1 MHSSRD
7 SWMLNISQDVC
18 IVSFGPENSNY
29 RDLEAYKPSLKT
41 WVLVVGLTLL
51 FFMLILYYPRS
62 VLGAFVIASLFFV
75 AVYHVSDP
83 RNWLLLLPVVITL
96 GNPVINYGPFYTSVA
111 TIAVLLFTALYLI
124 VKVAGFRK
132 FPRIPAPVYIILAAY
147 LAQLASMF
155 SSLHNHENLIGNT
168 LREAHKHFF
177 SAILILVIYDWFGR
191 GEWFTKMLKLLAL
204 MLLVM
209 SIYGIYQYNAGNLDT
224 LGEKASGFDL
234 AGRVY
239 SFISGGP
246 NSYSGVLELLVP
258 TVLASMF
265 VFKRWIWKGVA
276 LAATLLGVQNVL
288 YTFSR
293 GGFLTVTAACFIY
306 LVYRYRKKIWV
317 PVLALTLFT
326 GGLLSNADE
335 FKRQL
340 TMFGDTRALIMDTS
354 LLHRYTSYKGFASQI
369 AESPMVGVGWGSEEF
384 FHSRSSLYAFWEVR
398 HETSIDKINRF
409 GGLNSFFLEMPYKGG
424 LFSSLSLLLLIF
436 AVGLTV
442 IKLLRSGSDKSLGV
456 GLVCGLAAF
465 GVHQAFDNLIPWPQT
480 GAFFWLTLALLI
492 SIAYPCCG
500 KEVDSL

>member
-1 MHSSRD
+1 M
-7 SWMLNISQDVC
+7 
-18 IVSFGPENSNY
+18 SFAPENSNY
-29 RDLEAYKPSLKT
+29 RELEAYKPSRKT
-41 WVLVVGLTLL
+41 WILVVGLALVYFWL
-51 FFMLILYYPRS
+51 FLFNPRPILVVS
-62 VLGAFVIASLFFV
+62 VAVLLFFV

-96 GNPVINYGPFYTSVA
+96 GNSVIDYGPFYTSAA

-132 FPRIPAPVYIILAAY
+132 FPRFPVPVYIVLAAY

-155 SSLHNHENLIGNT
+155 ASLHNHENLIGNT

-177 SAILILVIYDWFGR
+177 SAILIFVIYDWFGR

-209 SIYGIYQYNAGNLDT
+209 SIYGIYQYNAGNLDSF
-224 LGEKASGFDL
+224 GEKASGFDL

-276 LAATLLGVQNVL
+276 LAATLLGVQNVM

-293 GGFLTVTAACFIY
+293 GGFLTVTTACFIY

-317 PVLALTLFT
+317 PVLALAIFT
-326 GGLLSNADE
+326 GVLFSNADE

-340 TMFGDTRALIMDTS
+340 TVFGDTRSLMMDTS
-354 LLHRYTSYKGFASQI
+354 LLHRYTSYNGFASRI
-369 AESPMVGVGWGSEEF
+369 ADSPTNGVGWGSEEF
-384 FHSRSSLYAFWEVR
+384 FHSRSSLYSFWEVR
-398 HETSIDKINRF
+398 HEASIEKINRF
-409 GGLNSFFLEMPYKGG
+409 GGLNSLFLEMPYKGG
-424 LFSSLSLLLLIF
+424 IFSSLALLLLIF

-442 IKLLRSGSDKSLGV
+442 FKLLRSGSDKSLGM

-480 GAFFWLTLALLI
+480 GAFFWLILALLI
-492 SIAYPCCG
+492 SIAYPCCD